1 MLISTRLITRLERRV
16 GTVNS
21 LHCSKA
27 EVKIKLKESCKRYY
41 CLKKQAGELRE
52 SWLLDLA
59 ALKAKASDGDQSIIY
74 KNLIRQEKQ
83 KKAVK
88 KEKNIR

>member
-1 MLISTRLITRLERRV
+1 MSISTRLITRLERRV

-21 LHCSKA
+21 LNCSKV
-27 EVKIKLKESCKRYY
+27 EVKTKLKESCKRYY

-59 ALKAKASDGDQSIIY
+59 ALKAKASDGDQSTIY
-74 KNLIRQEKQ
+74 KNLIR
-83 KKAVK
+83 
-88 KEKNIR
+88 